1 MKTNNVAQNHCLNF
15 KLKKLLFY
23 FNSLLIVFSAC
34 TNLYAQK
41 KMMVGMNIYFEVNS
55 AEISSPFKTQL
66 DAIILAIKLGSP
78 LEEIG
83 LSGHTDSDASEAY
96 NQQLSLER
104 AIEVKNYLLNNGLLN
119 VIHLDAKGEREQIN
133 LNIDENEK
141 AKNRRVELLRNYS
154 KNNDVFNA
162 FKQPIQQFNI
172 QGTEDTLLICTHGT
186 TLSIKRN
193 IFETQDQNAP
203 IEVKVQEFTTK
214 KDFILSNLCTQTLE
228 GKMLESHG
236 MLNIEAYQNNSR
248 LNLKDNKAIEIGF
261 KDRTLEDQ
269 TTLFYGTSQSNEIR
283 WEQASVMPAVQASFG
298 TETSWT
304 TVGRDTITVSKWEV
318 ENIDGSLYKIGWHKK
333 KNKIIYD
340 TISIANEQLTSQL
353 FLASQ
358 KLGWINCDRF
368 YNDPA
373 PKIDLIVTYTGTFIP
388 SMVVLFE
395 EINSVMPYTYREGN
409 KLIFKN
415 VPADKKI
422 TFIGLHKVKESDNI
436 LFAQKK
442 TTSSLIPENI
452 EFNNLNKSEVELAV
466 KGL

>member
-1 MKTNNVAQNHCLNF
+1 M
-15 KLKKLLFY
+15 
-23 FNSLLIVFSAC
+23 
-34 TNLYAQK
+34 K
-41 KMMVGMNIYFEVNS
+41 KMLLVIVCLCLLSYNAQSSGFNIYFDVNS
-55 AEISSPFKTQL
+55 AQISSLFKTQL
-66 DAIILAIKLGSP
+66 DSIILAIKLESP

-133 LNIDENEK
+133 FNLNENEK
-141 AKNRRVELLRNYS
+141 AKNRRVELIRNYI

-162 FKQPIQQFNI
+162 FKQPVQQFNI
-172 QGTEDTLLICTHGT
+172 QGTKDTLLLCSNGT
-186 TLSIKRN
+186 TLNIKKN
-193 IFETQDQNAP
+193 IFETKDQNTP
-203 IEVKVQEFTTK
+203 IEIKVQEFTTK
-214 KDFILSNLCTQTLE
+214 KDFILSNLCTQTLD
-228 GKMLESHG
+228 GKMLESRG
-236 MLNIEAYQNNSR
+236 MINIEAYQNNSK
-248 LNLKDNKAIEIGF
+248 LNLKNNKAIEIGF

-269 TTLFYGTSQSNEIR
+269 TKLFYGTSQSNEIR
-283 WEQASVMPAVQASFG
+283 WEQAPVMPSGQASFG
-298 TETSWT
+298 TETFWT
-304 TVGRDTITVSKWEV
+304 TVGRDTITVSKWQV
-318 ENIDGSLYKIGWHKK
+318 VNIDGSLFKIGWHKK
-333 KNKIIYD
+333 KNKITYD
-340 TISIANEQLTSQL
+340 TVAFANEQLTSQL

-373 PKIDLIVTYTGTFIP
+373 PKIDLIVTYTGTFVP
-388 SMVVLFE
+388 SVVVLFE

-436 LFAQKK
+436 MFAQKK
-442 TTSSLIPENI
+442 TTSSLNPENI
-452 EFNNLNKSEVELAV
+452 EFNNLNKAEVELAV